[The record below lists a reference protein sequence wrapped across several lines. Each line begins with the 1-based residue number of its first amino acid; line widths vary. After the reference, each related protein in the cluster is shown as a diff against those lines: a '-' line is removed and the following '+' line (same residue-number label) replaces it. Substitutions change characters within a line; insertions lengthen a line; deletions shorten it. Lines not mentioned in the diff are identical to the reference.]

1 MNWLLFWLIAAVFFA
16 VIELITLQLVSIWLA
31 AGSVGAMI
39 ALSFNASVPLQF
51 LVFVIISGVLL
62 IFTRPIVKRLTV
74 KKVEATN
81 ADRLIGQVATV
92 TEEISN
98 HDAKGAVL
106 ISGVTWTA
114 RSVDNT
120 VIPKGDKVK
129 IERIE
134 GVKLIVSKIYI
145 TEES

>member
-1 MNWLLFWLIAAVFFA
+1 MNWLLFWLIAAVVFA

-31 AGSVGAMI
+31 AGSVGALI

-51 LVFVIISGVLL
+51 LVFVIVSGVLL

>member
-31 AGSVGAMI
+31 AGSVGALI